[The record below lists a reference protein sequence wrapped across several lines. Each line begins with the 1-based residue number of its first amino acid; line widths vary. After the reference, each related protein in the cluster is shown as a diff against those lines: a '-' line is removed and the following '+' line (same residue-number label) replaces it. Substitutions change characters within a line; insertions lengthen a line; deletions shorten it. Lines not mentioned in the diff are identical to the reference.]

1 MKELMGIFRLM
12 LHQKRDIVLSI
23 IFGVLAG
30 ITAVGLFA
38 ASGFLISKAALLPP
52 IQTLA
57 VLIALQKISSLT
69 RAVSRYAERYYS
81 HLATFT
87 ILSDLR
93 TTFYKRLEPLA
104 PGIFAKYRSGDLL
117 ARIVGDVES
126 LQNTFLRVVYPPII
140 LVLVFLCTIFFVS
153 FFSLSVALVLVFG
166 LILTG
171 FVIPGWF
178 AYREQ
183 RFARSV
189 RARRGELSTEV
200 TELFQGY
207 RDLKIYQQLGN
218 KEAELNAVAARYV
231 AEEKR
236 NGLHAVSNLALNTLA
251 TLIISWI
258 VLGLG
263 AYLVA
268 DGQLDGVFLAL
279 LVMTSLTVFENAAPM
294 AILPGFFEDSRHA
307 ARRLDDVV
315 EVTVEPNYHPF
326 ALTQAPE
333 LRAEHVSFTFPGQDR
348 PVLRDVSVTFPAGSK
363 TAIVGASG
371 SGKSTLLQLL
381 LRMYPADGIRIEG
394 TPGSE
399 IDPEALW
406 RQSNVVLQQNHFF
419 YGTIRDNLKLASSE
433 ATDEQMIEALEQVG
447 LSLLALDDRV
457 LEKGENLSGGEK
469 QRLAIARIFLRQAP
483 LYLLDEPT
491 SSVDALTEQ
500 TILQHLFARAADATL
515 LLVSHRLAG
524 LETMDQIVVMEQG
537 QVVEVG
543 TYADLMAR
551 QGAFYALKQVE
562 QSVFTP
568 DQLVR

>member
-12 LHQKRDIVLSI
+12 LHQKRDIVFSI
-23 IFGVLAG
+23 FFGVLAG
-30 ITAVGLFA
+30 VTAVGLFA

-57 VLIALQKISSLT
+57 VLIALQKLSSLT
-69 RAVSRYAERYYS
+69 RAASRYAERYYS
-81 HLATFT
+81 HRATFT
-87 ILSDLR
+87 ILSNLR

-153 FFSLSVALVLVFG
+153 FFSLSVALVLVIG
-166 LILTG
+166 LLLTG
-171 FVIPGWF
+171 FIIPGWF

-236 NGLHAVSNLALNTLA
+236 NGLHAVSNLAWNTLA

-268 DGQLDGVFLAL
+268 DGQLEGVFLAL

-315 EVTVEPNYHPF
+315 EATVEPNYRPF
-326 ALTQAPE
+326 ELTRAPE
-333 LRAEHVSFTFPGQDR
+333 LRAEQVTFAFPDQER

-363 TAIVGASG
+363 TAVVGASG

-381 LRMYPADGIRIEG
+381 LRMYPADGIWIEG
-394 TPGSE
+394 TPGQE
-399 IDPEALW
+399 INPEAVW

-433 ATDEQMIEALEQVG
+433 ATDDQMIEALNQVG

-524 LETMDQIVVMEQG
+524 LEEMDQIVVMEQG

>member
-23 IFGVLAG
+23 IFGILAG

-81 HLATFT
+81 HRATFT

-251 TLIISWI
+251 TLVISWF

-315 EVTVEPNYHPF
+315 EATMEPEYRPF

-381 LRMYPADGIRIEG
+381 LRMYPTDGIRIEG
-394 TPGSE
+394 TPGQE
-399 IDPEALW
+399 INPEALW
-406 RQSNVVLQQNHFF
+406 QQSNVVLQQNHFF

-433 ATDEQMIEALEQVG
+433 ATDEQMIEALEHVG
-447 LSLLALDDRV
+447 LSLLELGDRV

-469 QRLAIARIFLRQAP
+469 QRLAIARIFLRQTP

-500 TILQHLFARAADATL
+500 MILRHLFSRAEDSTL

-537 QVVEVG
+537 QIVEVG
-543 TYADLMAR
+543 TYADLMAK

>member
-23 IFGVLAG
+23 VFGVLAG
-30 ITAVGLFA
+30 VTAVGLFA

-81 HLATFT
+81 HRATFT

-166 LILTG
+166 LLLTG
-171 FVIPGWF
+171 FIIPGWF

-183 RFARSV
+183 RFARTV

-218 KEAELNAVAARYV
+218 KETELNEVAARYV
-231 AEEKR
+231 AEERR

-251 TLIISWI
+251 TLVISWL

-315 EVTVEPNYHPF
+315 TDEVMPTYSPF
-326 ALTQAPE
+326 ELDAAPTLTATD
-333 LRAEHVSFTFPGQDR
+333 VTFSFPGEVR
-348 PVLRDVSVTFPAGSK
+348 PVLRNVSVTFPRGSK

-381 LRMYPADGIRIEG
+381 LRMYPVDGITIAGVRG
-394 TPGSE
+394 AE

-406 RQSNVVLQQNHFF
+406 RQTNVVLQQNHFF
-419 YGTIRDNLKLASSE
+419 YGTIRENLQLAHEE
-433 ATDEQMIEALEQVG
+433 ATDEAME
-447 LSLLALDDRV
+447 LALRQVDLTFSLADKV

-469 QRLAIARIFLRQAP
+469 QRLAIARIFLREAP

-500 TILQHLFARAADATL
+500 MILRQLFARATDATV

-524 LETMDQIVVMEQG
+524 LEQMDQIVVMEQG
-537 QVVEVG
+537 QVIEVG
-543 TYADLMAR
+543 TYDELMNR

-568 DQLVR
+568 DQLAR

>member
-12 LHQKRDIVLSI
+12 LHQKRDIVFSI
-23 IFGVLAG
+23 FFGVLAG
-30 ITAVGLFA
+30 VTAVGLFA

-57 VLIALQKISSLT
+57 VLIALQKLSSLT
-69 RAVSRYAERYYS
+69 RAASRYAERYYS
-81 HLATFT
+81 HRATFT

-153 FFSLSVALVLVFG
+153 FFSLSVALVLVIG
-166 LILTG
+166 LLLTG
-171 FVIPGWF
+171 FIIPGWF

-236 NGLHAVSNLALNTLA
+236 NGLHAVSNLAWNTLA

-268 DGQLDGVFLAL
+268 DGQLEGVFLAL

-315 EVTVEPNYHPF
+315 EATVEPNYRPF
-326 ALTQAPE
+326 ELTRAPE
-333 LRAEHVSFTFPGQDR
+333 LRAEQVTFAFPDQER

-363 TAIVGASG
+363 TAVVGASG

-394 TPGSE
+394 TLGQE
-399 IDPEALW
+399 IDPEAVW

-433 ATDEQMIEALEQVG
+433 ATDDQMIEALNQVG

-524 LETMDQIVVMEQG
+524 LEEMDQIVVMEQG

>member
-1 MKELMGIFRLM
+1 MGIFRLM

-23 IFGVLAG
+23 LFGVLAG

-81 HLATFT
+81 HRATFT

-166 LILTG
+166 LLLTG
-171 FVIPGWF
+171 FIIPGWF

-183 RFARSV
+183 RFARTV

-218 KEAELNAVAARYV
+218 KEMELNEVAARYV
-231 AEEKR
+231 AEERR

-251 TLIISWI
+251 TLVISWL

-315 EVTVEPNYHPF
+315 TDEVIPTYPPF
-326 ALTQAPE
+326 ELGAAPTLTATD
-333 LRAEHVSFTFPGQDR
+333 VTFSFPGEVR
-348 PVLRDVSVTFPAGSK
+348 PVLRDVSVTFPRGSK

-381 LRMYPADGIRIEG
+381 LRMYPVDGITIDGVRG
-394 TPGSE
+394 AE

-406 RQSNVVLQQNHFF
+406 RQTNVVLQQNHFF
-419 YGTIRDNLKLASSE
+419 YGTIRENLQLANEE
-433 ATDEQMIEALEQVG
+433 ATDETME
-447 LSLLALDDRV
+447 LALRQVDLTFSLTDKV

-469 QRLAIARIFLRQAP
+469 QRLAIARIFLREAP

-500 TILQHLFARAADATL
+500 MILRQLFARATDATV

-524 LETMDQIVVMEQG
+524 LEQMDQIVVMEQG
-537 QVVEVG
+537 QVTEVG
-543 TYADLMAR
+543 TYDELMNR

-568 DQLVR
+568 DQIAR

>member
-12 LHQKRDIVLSI
+12 LHQKRDIVFSI
-23 IFGVLAG
+23 FFGVLVG
-30 ITAVGLFA
+30 VTAVGLFA

-57 VLIALQKISSLT
+57 VLIALQKLSSLT
-69 RAVSRYAERYYS
+69 RAASRYAERYYS
-81 HLATFT
+81 HRATFT

-153 FFSLSVALVLVFG
+153 FFSLSVALVLVIG
-166 LILTG
+166 LLLTG
-171 FVIPGWF
+171 FIIPGWF

-236 NGLHAVSNLALNTLA
+236 NGLHAVSNLAWNTLA

-268 DGQLDGVFLAL
+268 DGQLEGVFLAL

-315 EVTVEPNYHPF
+315 EATVEPNYRPF
-326 ALTQAPE
+326 ELTRAPE
-333 LRAEHVSFTFPGQDR
+333 LRAEQVTFAFPDQER

-363 TAIVGASG
+363 TAVVGASG

-394 TPGSE
+394 TSGQE
-399 IDPEALW
+399 IDPEAVW

-433 ATDEQMIEALEQVG
+433 ATDDQMIEALNQVG

-524 LETMDQIVVMEQG
+524 LEEMDQIVVMEQG

>member
-23 IFGVLAG
+23 VFGVLAG

-81 HLATFT
+81 HRATFT

-251 TLIISWI
+251 TLVISWI

-315 EVTVEPNYHPF
+315 EATTTPEYRPF
-326 ALTQAPE
+326 ELTQAPE
-333 LRAEHVSFTFPGQDR
+333 LSTEHVTFTFPGQDR

-381 LRMYPADGIRIEG
+381 LRMYPVDGIRIEG
-394 TPGSE
+394 TSGQE

-406 RQSNVVLQQNHFF
+406 RQTNVVLQQNHFF
-419 YGTIRDNLKLASSE
+419 YGTIRDNLKLASGE
-433 ATDEQMIEALEQVG
+433 ATDKQMMEALKHVG
-447 LSLLALDDRV
+447 LSLLELDDRV

-469 QRLAIARIFLRQAP
+469 QRLAIARIFLRQTP

-500 TILQHLFARAADATL
+500 MILRHLFSRAEDSTL

-537 QVVEVG
+537 QIIEVG
-543 TYADLMAR
+543 TYADLMVN

-562 QSVFTP
+562 QSVFAP

>member
-12 LHQKRDIVLSI
+12 LHQKRDIVFSI
-23 IFGVLAG
+23 FFGVLAG
-30 ITAVGLFA
+30 VTAVGLFA

-57 VLIALQKISSLT
+57 VLIALQKLSSLT
-69 RAVSRYAERYYS
+69 RAASRYAERYYS
-81 HLATFT
+81 HRATFT

-153 FFSLSVALVLVFG
+153 FFSLSVALVLVIG
-166 LILTG
+166 LLLTG
-171 FVIPGWF
+171 FIIPGWF

-236 NGLHAVSNLALNTLA
+236 NGLHAVSNLAWNTLA

-268 DGQLDGVFLAL
+268 DGQLEGVFLAL

-315 EVTVEPNYHPF
+315 EATVEPNYRPF
-326 ALTQAPE
+326 ELTRAPE
-333 LRAEHVSFTFPGQDR
+333 LRAEQVTFAFPDQER

-363 TAIVGASG
+363 TAVVGASG

-394 TPGSE
+394 TSGQE
-399 IDPEALW
+399 IDPEAVW

-433 ATDEQMIEALEQVG
+433 ATDDQMIEALNQVG

-500 TILQHLFARAADATL
+500 SILQHLFARAADATL

-524 LETMDQIVVMEQG
+524 LEEMDQIVVMEQG

>member
-23 IFGVLAG
+23 IFGILAG

-81 HLATFT
+81 HRATFT

-251 TLIISWI
+251 TLVISWI

-315 EVTVEPNYHPF
+315 EATMEPEYRPF

-381 LRMYPADGIRIEG
+381 LRMYPTDGIRIEG
-394 TPGSE
+394 TPGQE
-399 IDPEALW
+399 INPEALW
-406 RQSNVVLQQNHFF
+406 QQSNVVLQQNHFF

-433 ATDEQMIEALEQVG
+433 ATDEQMIEALEHVG
-447 LSLLALDDRV
+447 LSLLELGDRV

-469 QRLAIARIFLRQAP
+469 QRLAIARIFLRQTP

-500 TILQHLFARAADATL
+500 MILRHLFSRAEDSTL

-537 QVVEVG
+537 QIVEVG
-543 TYADLMAR
+543 TYADLMAK

>member
-1 MKELMGIFRLM
+1 
-12 LHQKRDIVLSI
+12 
-23 IFGVLAG
+23 
-30 ITAVGLFA
+30 
-38 ASGFLISKAALLPP
+38 
-52 IQTLA
+52 
-57 VLIALQKISSLT
+57 
-69 RAVSRYAERYYS
+69 
-81 HLATFT
+81 
-87 ILSDLR
+87 
-93 TTFYKRLEPLA
+93 RLEPLA

-153 FFSLSVALVLVFG
+153 FFSLSVALVLVIG
-166 LILTG
+166 LLLTG

-236 NGLHAVSNLALNTLA
+236 NGLHAVSNLAWNTLA

-315 EVTVEPNYHPF
+315 EATAEPEYRSF
-326 ALTQAPE
+326 ELTRAPE
-333 LRAEHVSFTFPGQDR
+333 LRAEQVTFAFPDQER

-394 TPGSE
+394 TPGQE
-399 IDPEALW
+399 IDPEAVW

-419 YGTIRDNLKLASSE
+419 YGTIRDNLQLASSE
-433 ATDEQMIEALEQVG
+433 ATDDQMIEALNQVG

-500 TILQHLFARAADATL
+500 TILQHLFARATDATL

-524 LETMDQIVVMEQG
+524 LEKMDQIVVMEQG

>member
-12 LHQKRDIVLSI
+12 LHQKRDIVFSI
-23 IFGVLAG
+23 VFGVLAG
-30 ITAVGLFA
+30 VTAVGLFA

-57 VLIALQKISSLT
+57 VLIALQKLSSLT
-69 RAVSRYAERYYS
+69 RAASRYAERYYS
-81 HLATFT
+81 HRATFT

-153 FFSLSVALVLVFG
+153 FFSLSVALVLVIG
-166 LILTG
+166 LLLTG

-236 NGLHAVSNLALNTLA
+236 NGLHAVSNLAWNTLA

-315 EVTVEPNYHPF
+315 EATAEPEYRSF
-326 ALTQAPE
+326 ELTRAPE
-333 LRAEHVSFTFPGQDR
+333 LRAEQVTFAFPDQER

-394 TPGSE
+394 TPGQE
-399 IDPEALW
+399 IDPEAVW

-419 YGTIRDNLKLASSE
+419 YGTIRDNLQLASSE
-433 ATDEQMIEALEQVG
+433 ATDDQMIEALNQVG

-500 TILQHLFARAADATL
+500 TILQHLFARATDATL

-524 LETMDQIVVMEQG
+524 LEKMDQIVVMEQG